1 VEFIPERQ
9 GWFNTGKSITEICHT
24 DRKTKPHII
33 STEKEFNSLVMK
45 TLCLHLIKAH
55 CETPKASCAGQS

>member
-33 STEKEFNSLVMK
+33 STEKEFDK
-45 TLCLHLIKAH
+45 TQLSRDENTLPPPHKSPL
-55 CETPKASCAGQS
+55 